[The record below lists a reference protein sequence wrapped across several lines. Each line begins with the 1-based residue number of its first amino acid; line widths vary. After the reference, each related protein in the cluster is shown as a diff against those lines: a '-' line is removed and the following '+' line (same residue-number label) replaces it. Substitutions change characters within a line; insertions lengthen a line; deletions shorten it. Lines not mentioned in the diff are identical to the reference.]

1 MSDYTITNEDCTPIT
16 IMKVDYYILL
26 LSHIYV
32 YSTYIVNYS
41 TSFEVHK
48 HTMQL
53 ASYQH
58 LLTCE
63 LIWLIERVII
73 ILKRI
78 KQEDLAA
85 ESYIVLYLR
94 TYGLTCMYTL

>member
-1 MSDYTITNEDCTPIT
+1 MNENLRFNLEKWP
-16 IMKVDYYILL
+16 
-26 LSHIYV
+26 
-32 YSTYIVNYS
+32 STYKLFYINYS

-63 LIWLIERVII
+63 LIWLNYYNTEKDKARGF
-73 ILKRI
+73 
-78 KQEDLAA
+78 
-85 ESYIVLYLR
+85 S
-94 TYGLTCMYTL
+94 C